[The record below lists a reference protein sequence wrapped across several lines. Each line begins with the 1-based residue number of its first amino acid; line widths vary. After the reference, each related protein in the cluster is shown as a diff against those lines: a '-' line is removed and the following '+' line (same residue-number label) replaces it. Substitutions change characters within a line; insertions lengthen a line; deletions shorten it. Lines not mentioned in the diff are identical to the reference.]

1 MESYQE
7 PDYKELYFSLFRAS
21 EKAIRIL
28 IQAQQEC
35 EEQVLSAGETETA
48 QEQGSAPTLPE
59 AAAPD
64 PLVFPGELR
73 YAERG
78 SSGPA
83 P

>member
-35 EEQVLSAGETETA
+35 ESRFSPPGRRTA
-48 QEQGSAPTLPE
+48 RRNKKGGWNPASFL
-59 AAAPD
+59 
-64 PLVFPGELR
+64 F
-73 YAERG
+73 YAVWGQKVR
-78 SSGPA
+78 SIRPA
-83 P
+83 IARI

>member
-35 EEQVLSAGETETA
+35 EEQVLSAGETDC
-48 QEQGSAPTLPE
+48 SPE
-59 AAAPD
+59 KKRR
-64 PLVFPGELR
+64 LESSLLFILR
-73 YAERG
+73 GMGVRR
-78 SSGPA
+78 
-83 P
+83 